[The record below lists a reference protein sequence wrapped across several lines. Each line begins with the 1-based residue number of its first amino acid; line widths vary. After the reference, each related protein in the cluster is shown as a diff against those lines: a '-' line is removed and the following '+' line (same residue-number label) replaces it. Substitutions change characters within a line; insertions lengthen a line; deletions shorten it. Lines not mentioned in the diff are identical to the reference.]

1 MTVTYKPL
9 SSETG
14 FASTGFSVGPTGAL
28 IANGID
34 TTNGLSFNGLQALST
49 TTLGS
54 TVLNSSLQTLGTL
67 TGLTVNSTGTVSISA
82 ATITVATT
90 GAIAITSG
98 AVGAI
103 NNVNIGGTTPGNGT
117 FNTLTASTNI
127 YIGNINVKSYAAALA
142 VALS

>member
-14 FASTGFSVGPTGAL
+14 FASAGFSVGPTGAL

-34 TTNGLSFNGLQALST
+34 TTNGLSFNGLQVLNT
-49 TTLGS
+49 TTIGS

-67 TGLTVNSTGTVSISA
+67 TGLTVNSTGAVSVTAASVTVSSSG
-82 ATITVATT
+82 VLSL
-90 GAIAITSG
+90 TSG
-98 AVGAI
+98 VVGTI
-103 NNVNIGGTTPGNGT
+103 NNVNIGGTTPGDGT